1 MSMFRLQPAALALLA
16 AGLLACGS
24 ARCAPST
31 FDPVIGSALLCLDH
45 VENHYF
51 QSYLSAAFG
60 PAYKRQGGALWFK
73 AEGSLWGA
81 NVTDIVISDDTSSV
95 VFVGALTDATPEEL
109 EEAVRKAA
117 GIAHV
122 PMDGGRYP
130 VRQSRP
136 GSRIVFNNAKS
147 KIYCARY
154 KPVPAG

>member
-1 MSMFRLQPAALALLA
+1 MSCLRRAATLLV
-16 AGLLACGS
+16 AGLLAHAP

-45 VENHYF
+45 VENRYF
-51 QSYLSAAFG
+51 QSYLNTAFG
-60 PAYKRQGGALWFK
+60 PAYKREGGALWFK

-81 NVTDIVISDDTSSV
+81 NVTDIVVSDDSSSV
-95 VFVGALTDATPEEL
+95 VFVGALTDSTPEEL
-109 EEAVRKAA
+109 EAAVRKAA

-122 PMDGGRYP
+122 ATGGGRFP